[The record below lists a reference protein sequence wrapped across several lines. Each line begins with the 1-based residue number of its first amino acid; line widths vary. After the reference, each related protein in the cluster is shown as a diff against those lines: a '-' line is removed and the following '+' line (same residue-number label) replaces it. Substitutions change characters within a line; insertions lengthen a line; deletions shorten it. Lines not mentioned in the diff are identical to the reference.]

1 MNVLWLFGEEHLIIN
16 LNPILQLVELE
27 KEIGVL
33 LSRKADVNGRLDI
46 RVIIF
51 VRFINF
57 LILIGTFKRKQRL
70 PRQQLLAG

>member
-1 MNVLWLFGEEHLIIN
+1 
-16 LNPILQLVELE
+16 VELE

-57 LILIGTFKRKQRL
+57 LLLIGAFKRKQRL